1 MSASAVPSTAD
12 WRAAAAA
19 AFGSMCVGTVPAFAV
34 GLYVEG
40 LQPHSLLFWRYW
52 IALCVLVPLAL
63 WAGSGLLVEWRRAG
77 WPLVINSILLGAVQ
91 TYCYFR
97 AIQTVPSSIVVTLFF
112 SYPIF
117 TLLIDRFWLHQPLA
131 SATIAA
137 AAVLIAG
144 VALMSWPQLVALEG
158 DPIGLMYAVG
168 ASVVF
173 SVYLAISQ
181 RYTQNAAPF
190 AAATFIYL
198 GLAVAFT
205 GVTLFSG
212 LQWPQS
218 AGGWLRMVAI
228 ATLGGALQISSF
240 AYALPRLSASG
251 YGIIISIELVTV
263 AVIGVILLGEPLAAM
278 QAAGLSLVIVAI
290 VVDRL
295 RRARPRSS

>member
-1 MSASAVPSTAD
+1 MSAPAVPSAAD

-19 AFGSMCVGTVPAFAV
+19 AFGSTCVGTVPAFAV
-34 GLYVEG
+34 GLYAAG

-52 IALCVLVPLAL
+52 IALCVLVPLAM
-63 WAGSGLLVEWRRAG
+63 WVGSGLVAEWRRAG
-77 WPLVINSILLGAVQ
+77 LPLVANSIVLGAAQ

-97 AIQTVPSSIVVTLFF
+97 AIQTVPSSIVVTIFF

-117 TLLIDRFWLHQPLA
+117 TLLIDRFWLRQPPA

-137 AAVLIAG
+137 AAVLIGG

-158 DPIGLMYAVG
+158 DPIGLLYAVG

-181 RYTQNAAPF
+181 RYTQNASPF
-190 AAATFIYL
+190 AAATFIYF

-205 GVTLFSG
+205 AVTLLNG
-212 LQWPQS
+212 LQWPRS
-218 AGGWLRMVAI
+218 PSGWLRMVAI

-251 YGIIISIELVTV
+251 YGIIISMELVTV
-263 AVIGVILLGEPLAAM
+263 AAIGVIFLGEPLAAM

-295 RRARPRSS
+295 RRGRRRGS